1 MAGCGG
7 DELSEEEFR
16 SQANAACENY
26 NERLGEVDP
35 AESLEEVPQFLE
47 STEPLL
53 DDLISD
59 LRDIDAPESVGDD
72 YDRLV
77 EGYGGVRDTI
87 EDVRNAAED
96 QDQAELQRIGEGA
109 QEQSAE
115 VERLAGEL
123 GIERCGAQAG

>member
-7 DELSEEEFR
+7 DEPTEEEFR

-59 LRDIDAPESVGDD
+59 LRDIDAPDSVGED

-77 EGYGGVRDTI
+77 EGYGDVRDTI
-87 EDVRNAAED
+87 ENVRNAAED
-96 QDQAELQRIGEGA
+96 QDQAELQRIGESA
-109 QEQSAE
+109 QEQSTE

-123 GIERCGAQAG
+123 GIERCGSQAG